1 MFSWKSVSGKKQ
13 GSEYMLFKNITVIDE
28 NFDARSNMYVGVR
41 DKYIEYISDAM
52 PQADYGEVYDG
63 TNKVMLPGFVNSHSH
78 SAMCLMRGYGE
89 NMALS
94 DWLNKKI
101 FPFED
106 KLSDEAVYWATLL
119 AMAESVRFGIVSSTD
134 MYYFCDQ
141 VAEAVI
147 EAGAKANISRA
158 ISHFSYEDLWG
169 TSRFIEAVTFY
180 KDYNG
185 AADGRIKTD
194 MSIHAE
200 YTTTPVA
207 VAQLAEY
214 TKEIGANMHVHL
226 SETKSEHEECKARH
240 NGMTP
245 AQYFNS
251 LGIFETSC
259 VAAHCVWIEG
269 EDYDILKDKG
279 VTAAVNPVSNLKL
292 ASGICNAD
300 KLLRKGINV
309 AIGTDSVASNNSL
322 NFIEEMKFFALAT
335 KDITGNPAVISPKE
349 VLRAATLAGAK
360 AQGRADTGLIKEGFK
375 ADIVVL
381 DTDKPYMYPVHNIL
395 NNIVY
400 SASGNDVVLTMCD
413 GKILYRDGEY
423 MTIDIEKTVFEAQRC
438 TKNILSSL

>member
-1 MFSWKSVSGKKQ
+1 
-13 GSEYMLFKNITVIDE
+13 MLFKNITIIDE
-28 NFDARSNMYVGVR
+28 NFNARSNMYVGIR
-41 DKYIEYISDAM
+41 DKYIEYISDNM
-52 PQADYGEVYDG
+52 PETDYGETYDG

-106 KLSDEAVYWATLL
+106 KLTKEAVYWASML
-119 AMAESVRFGIVSSTD
+119 AMAESVRFGIVSSTV

-141 VAEAVI
+141 IADAVI

-158 ISHFSYEDLWG
+158 ITHFSDEDLWG
-169 TSRFIEAVTFY
+169 TDRFIEAVSFY

-185 AADGRIKTD
+185 AADGRIITD

-200 YTTTPVA
+200 YTSTPAV

-226 SETKSEHEECKARH
+226 SETKAEHEECKQRH

-251 LGIFETSC
+251 LGLFETPC
-259 VAAHCVWIEG
+259 VAAHCVWLEG
-269 EDYDILKDKG
+269 EDYDILRDKG

-292 ASGICNAD
+292 ASGICNAGR
-300 KLLRKGINV
+300 LLTEGINV

-322 NFIEEMKFFALAT
+322 NFIEEMKFFALAA
-335 KDITGNPAVISPKE
+335 KGLTGDPAVISPKE
-349 VLRAATLAGAK
+349 ALRAATLAGAR
-360 AQGRADTGLIKEGFK
+360 AQGRADTGLIKEGCR
-375 ADIVVL
+375 ADIAVL

-413 GKILYRDGEY
+413 GRILYKDGEY
-423 MTIDIEKTVFEAQRC
+423 MTIDIEKTIFEARKYTQ
-438 TKNILSSL
+438 KILADL

>member
-1 MFSWKSVSGKKQ
+1 
-13 GSEYMLFKNITVIDE
+13 MLFKNITVIDE
-28 NFDARSNMYVGVR
+28 NFDVRSNMYVGVG
-41 DKYIEYISDAM
+41 DKYIEYVSDVM
-52 PQADYGEVYDG
+52 PDADYGEVYDG
-63 TNKVMLPGFVNSHSH
+63 AGRVMLPGFVNSHSH
-78 SAMCLMRGYGE
+78 SAMSLMRGYGE

-106 KLSDEAVYWATLL
+106 KLTGEAVYWASLL

-147 EAGAKANISRA
+147 ESGAKANISRA
-158 ISHFSYEDLWG
+158 ITHFSDDDIWG
-169 TSRFIEAVTFY
+169 TDRFIEAVTFY
-180 KDYNG
+180 RDYNG
-185 AADGRIKTD
+185 AADGRIRSD

-200 YTTTPVA
+200 YTTTPAA

-214 TKEIGANMHVHL
+214 TREIGANMHIHL
-226 SETKSEHEECKARH
+226 SETKSEHEECRQRH
-240 NGMTP
+240 NGMSP

-251 LGIFETSC
+251 LGAFDTPC

-279 VTAAVNPVSNLKL
+279 VTVAVNPVSNLKL
-292 ASGICNAD
+292 ASGVCDVA
-300 KLLRKGINV
+300 KLLDKGINV

-322 NFIEEMKFFALAT
+322 NFIEEMKFFALAA
-335 KDITGNPAVISPKE
+335 KGFTGNPAVVSPKDA
-349 VLRAATLAGAK
+349 LRAATLAGAK
-360 AQGRADTGLIKEGFK
+360 AQGREDTGLIREGFK

-400 SASGNDVVLTMCD
+400 SASGSDVVLTMCD
-413 GKILYRDGEY
+413 GKVLYRDGEY

-438 TKNILSSL
+438 TKNILSCL

>member
-1 MFSWKSVSGKKQ
+1 
-13 GSEYMLFKNITVIDE
+13 MLFKNITVIDE
-28 NFDARSNMYVGVR
+28 NFDVRSNMYVGVR
-41 DKYIEYISDAM
+41 GKYIEYVSDVM
-52 PQADYGEVYDG
+52 PDADYGEVYDG
-63 TNKVMLPGFVNSHSH
+63 AGRVMLPGFVNSHSH
-78 SAMCLMRGYGE
+78 SAMSLMRGYGE

-106 KLSDEAVYWATLL
+106 KLTGEAVYWASLL

-147 EAGAKANISRA
+147 ESGAKANISRA
-158 ISHFSYEDLWG
+158 ITHFSDDDIWG
-169 TSRFIEAVTFY
+169 TDRFIEAVTFY
-180 KDYNG
+180 RDYNG
-185 AADGRIKTD
+185 AADGRIRSD

-200 YTTTPVA
+200 YTTTPAA
-207 VAQLAEY
+207 VEQLAEY
-214 TKEIGANMHVHL
+214 TCEIGANMHIHL
-226 SETKSEHEECKARH
+226 SETKSEHEECRQRH
-240 NGMTP
+240 NGMSP

-251 LGIFETSC
+251 LGAFDTPC

-279 VTAAVNPVSNLKL
+279 VTVAVNPVSNLKL
-292 ASGICNAD
+292 ASGVCDVA
-300 KLLRKGINV
+300 KLLDKGINV

-322 NFIEEMKFFALAT
+322 NFMEEMKFFALAA
-335 KDITGNPAVISPKE
+335 KGFTGNPAVVSPKE
-349 VLRAATLAGAK
+349 ALRAATLAGAK
-360 AQGRADTGLIKEGFK
+360 AQGRENTGLIREGFR
-375 ADIVVL
+375 ADIVVI

-400 SASGNDVVLTMCD
+400 SASGSDVVLTMCD
-413 GKILYRDGEY
+413 GKVLYRDGEY

-438 TKNILSSL
+438 TKNILSCL

>member
-1 MFSWKSVSGKKQ
+1 
-13 GSEYMLFKNITVIDE
+13 MLFKNITVIDE
-28 NFDARSNMYVGVR
+28 NFDVRSNMYVGVR
-41 DKYIEYISDAM
+41 GKYIEYVSDVM
-52 PQADYGEVYDG
+52 PDADYGEVYDG
-63 TNKVMLPGFVNSHSH
+63 AGRVMLPGFVNSHSH
-78 SAMCLMRGYGE
+78 SAMSLMRGYGE

-106 KLSDEAVYWATLL
+106 KLTGEAVYWASLL

-147 EAGAKANISRA
+147 ESGAKANISRA
-158 ISHFSYEDLWG
+158 ITHFSDDDIWG
-169 TSRFIEAVTFY
+169 TDRFIEAVTFY
-180 KDYNG
+180 RDYNG
-185 AADGRIKTD
+185 AADGRIRSD

-200 YTTTPVA
+200 YTTTPAA

-214 TKEIGANMHVHL
+214 TREIGANMHIHL
-226 SETKSEHEECKARH
+226 SETKSEHEECRQRH
-240 NGMTP
+240 NGMSP

-251 LGIFETSC
+251 LGAFDTPC

-279 VTAAVNPVSNLKL
+279 VTVAVNPVSNLKL
-292 ASGICNAD
+292 ASGVCDVA
-300 KLLRKGINV
+300 KLLDKGINV

-322 NFIEEMKFFALAT
+322 NFMEEMKFFALAA
-335 KDITGNPAVISPKE
+335 KGFTGNPAVVSPKE
-349 VLRAATLAGAK
+349 ALRAATLAGAK
-360 AQGRADTGLIKEGFK
+360 AQGRENTGLIREGFR
-375 ADIVVL
+375 ADIVVI

-400 SASGNDVVLTMCD
+400 SASGSDVVLTMCD
-413 GKILYRDGEY
+413 GKILYKDGEY

-438 TKNILSSL
+438 TKNILSCL

>member
-1 MFSWKSVSGKKQ
+1 
-13 GSEYMLFKNITVIDE
+13 MLFKNITVIDE
-28 NFDARSNMYVGVR
+28 NFDVRSNMYVGVR
-41 DKYIEYISDAM
+41 DKYIEYVSDVM
-52 PQADYGEVYDG
+52 PDADYGEVYDG
-63 TNKVMLPGFVNSHSH
+63 AGRVMLPGFVNSHSH
-78 SAMCLMRGYGE
+78 SAMSLMRGYGE

-106 KLSDEAVYWATLL
+106 KLTGEAVYWASLL

-147 EAGAKANISRA
+147 ESGAKANISRA
-158 ISHFSYEDLWG
+158 ITHFSDDDIWG
-169 TSRFIEAVTFY
+169 TDRFIEAVTFY
-180 KDYNG
+180 RDYNG
-185 AADGRIKTD
+185 AADGRIRSD

-200 YTTTPVA
+200 YTTTPAA
-207 VAQLAEY
+207 VEQLAEY
-214 TKEIGANMHVHL
+214 TCEIGANMHIHL
-226 SETKSEHEECKARH
+226 SETKSEHEECRQRH
-240 NGMTP
+240 NGMSP

-251 LGIFETSC
+251 LGAFDTPC

-279 VTAAVNPVSNLKL
+279 VTVAVNPVSNLKL
-292 ASGICNAD
+292 ASGVCDVA
-300 KLLRKGINV
+300 KLLDKGINV

-322 NFIEEMKFFALAT
+322 NFIEEMKFFALAA
-335 KDITGNPAVISPKE
+335 KGFTGNPAVVSPKDA
-349 VLRAATLAGAK
+349 LRAATLAGAK
-360 AQGRADTGLIKEGFK
+360 AQGREDTGLIREGFK

-400 SASGNDVVLTMCD
+400 SASGSDVVLTMCD
-413 GKILYRDGEY
+413 GKVLYRDGEY

-438 TKNILSSL
+438 TKNILSCL

>member
-1 MFSWKSVSGKKQ
+1 
-13 GSEYMLFKNITVIDE
+13 MLFKNITVIDE
-28 NFDARSNMYVGVR
+28 NFDVRSNMYVGVR
-41 DKYIEYISDAM
+41 DKYIEYVSDVM
-52 PQADYGEVYDG
+52 PDADYGEVYDG
-63 TNKVMLPGFVNSHSH
+63 AGRVMLPGFVNSHSH
-78 SAMCLMRGYGE
+78 SAMSLMRGYGE

-106 KLSDEAVYWATLL
+106 KLTGEAVYWASLL

-147 EAGAKANISRA
+147 ESGAKANISRA
-158 ISHFSYEDLWG
+158 ITHFSDDDIWG
-169 TSRFIEAVTFY
+169 TDRFIEAVTFY
-180 KDYNG
+180 RDYNG
-185 AADGRIKTD
+185 AADGRIRSD

-200 YTTTPVA
+200 YTTTPAA

-214 TKEIGANMHVHL
+214 TREIGANMHIHL
-226 SETKSEHEECKARH
+226 SETKSEHEECRQRH
-240 NGMTP
+240 NGMSP

-251 LGIFETSC
+251 LGAFDTPC

-279 VTAAVNPVSNLKL
+279 VTVAVNPVSNLKL
-292 ASGICNAD
+292 ASGVCDVA
-300 KLLRKGINV
+300 KLLDKGINV

-322 NFIEEMKFFALAT
+322 NFIEEMKFFALAA
-335 KDITGNPAVISPKE
+335 KGFTGNPAVVSPKDA
-349 VLRAATLAGAK
+349 LRAATLAGAK
-360 AQGRADTGLIKEGFK
+360 AQGREDTGLIREGFK

-400 SASGNDVVLTMCD
+400 SASGSDVVLTMCD
-413 GKILYRDGEY
+413 GKVLYRDGEY

-438 TKNILSSL
+438 TKNILSCL